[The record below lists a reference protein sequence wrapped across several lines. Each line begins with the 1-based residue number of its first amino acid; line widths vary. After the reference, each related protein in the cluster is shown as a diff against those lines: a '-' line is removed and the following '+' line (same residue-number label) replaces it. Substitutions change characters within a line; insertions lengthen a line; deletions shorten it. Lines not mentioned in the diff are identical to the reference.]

1 LRFHVTPQS
10 PPRVGPRQESLRC
23 LPALWGVRY
32 FRVPSPLRLL
42 HHRPHTCF
50 PRMCM
55 QTMENTQSTPVLEA
69 QRSTAP
75 LKRRLNV
82 RQPLSC
88 TVCRQRKS
96 KCNRRLPCSAC
107 EKRQSPHLCAYNNS
121 SQLQASRVSSSRRDD
136 LSSQLEGLEALVQR
150 HLAAGAP
157 RPRSDNGPCLRA
169 GQPSSNQSLAM
180 SDINIQ
186 PGSTGASHFPPLE
199 GNSLAVPVSDDTP
212 PSGLCGALYS
222 SDDGSVEYKVDR
234 LHWSAGLSVRDAQH
248 VSQQLESKSPVN
260 GSNNSFPFYAAMPA
274 SVDALRAMIPP
285 KQQRDYLVSRYF
297 TAIAPLYHVLHE
309 PKFCEDYSK
318 FCRDPQS
325 VPLSWLALLYVVL
338 SLGTSTLED
347 GVKLLRHLG
356 IKNERSTSAT
366 LLAAHF
372 QDAAMSCLAADQF
385 MVRHRLST
393 FQALTMLIYAMN
405 NREGTGST
413 WALLGMHGKLSSVT
427 LSCLLT
433 IEQVLLFTLARPWGV
448 ISTALNSNLTVSR
461 QRNAGVRGQPYSC
474 STPLRGLLLVSL
486 KSLQC
491 IGST

>member
-1 LRFHVTPQS
+1 
-10 PPRVGPRQESLRC
+10 
-23 LPALWGVRY
+23 
-32 FRVPSPLRLL
+32 
-42 HHRPHTCF
+42 
-50 PRMCM
+50 
-55 QTMENTQSTPVLEA
+55 MENTQSTPVLEA

-356 IKNERSTSAT
+356 IKNDRSKSAT